1 MKEEIMNEKTT
12 EEKRIRITDVKGT
25 PFDNTFRT
33 LLERC
38 RKLIIPVINEVF
50 GTSYSTD
57 EEVQLLSNEHFVV
70 ESEGV
75 SVKRITDSCIK
86 IRDRIYHIECESN
99 SASGM
104 EIRMMEYDFHIALS
118 GAVKEEDGVTLKFPH
133 SAVLYLRDNSE
144 TPDTLKI
151 NLVMPDDKIVSYE
164 VKTLKVQKYTKEE
177 IFEKELLFF
186 IPFYILRFEKKLQQF
201 DDSLE
206 LQKEFRET
214 YEDIHS
220 RLKSLEKMKYIDYNY
235 FQQLISLTT
244 MLITI
249 VSKNNPNVVKEVEFM
264 GGGQVIDVKEALLE
278 EFKKTWKNAGLK
290 EGREIGIEQGIEQGI
305 CDSVMLLL
313 EDKGNIPDE
322 LNKKICSEK
331 DIDILKKWTKL
342 AAKVLTI
349 EEFQQKMYM

>member
-99 SASGM
+99 STSGM

-118 GAVKEEDGVTLKFPH
+118 GAVKGEDGVTLKFPH

-144 TPDTLKI
+144 TPDKLKI

-220 RLKSLEKMKYIDYNY
+220 RLKSLEKMK
-235 FQQLISLTT
+235 
-244 MLITI
+244 
-249 VSKNNPNVVKEVEFM
+249 
-264 GGGQVIDVKEALLE
+264 
-278 EFKKTWKNAGLK
+278 
-290 EGREIGIEQGIEQGI
+290 
-305 CDSVMLLL
+305 
-313 EDKGNIPDE
+313 
-322 LNKKICSEK
+322 
-331 DIDILKKWTKL
+331 
-342 AAKVLTI
+342 
-349 EEFQQKMYM
+349 